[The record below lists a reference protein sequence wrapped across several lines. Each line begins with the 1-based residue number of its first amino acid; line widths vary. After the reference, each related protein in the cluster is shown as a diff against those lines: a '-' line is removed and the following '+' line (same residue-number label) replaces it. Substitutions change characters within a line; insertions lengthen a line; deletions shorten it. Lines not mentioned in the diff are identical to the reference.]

1 MTTARPF
8 LRAGIE
14 ALVPGAPFLHATR
27 RWREAL
33 RAKGEDPYAW
43 HCGGERPTIAPP
55 GFLYA
60 FTDIAT
66 SVGYTGGLALA
77 LAGTPEGALLPP
89 NAPLIGA
96 TTAAVL
102 LGARFAAS
110 YRANTQTPSL

>member
-8 LRAGIE
+8 SRAGIE
-14 ALVPGAPFLHATR
+14 AIIPGAPYLHATR

-43 HCGGERPTIAPP
+43 QTGGERPSIAPP

-60 FTDIAT
+60 LTDIVT
-66 SVGYTGGLALA
+66 SVGYTSGLALA
-77 LAGTPEGALLPP
+77 ITGTPEGVLLPP

-110 YRANTQTPSL
+110 YRANIQTL